1 MGRAGR
7 FGTKGLAITFV
18 TEDSEKKKEKEQ
30 KSDMEI
36 LEEIQSRFVVD
47 IKPLPDTI
55 DVSTY
60 SKICSEG
67 SECVRLLFSK

>member
-1 MGRAGR
+1 M
-7 FGTKGLAITFV
+7 
-18 TEDSEKKKEKEQ
+18 TEDSEKKKEKGE

-60 SKICSEG
+60 SNINVIHSER
-67 SECVRLLFSK
+67 VRLFLFNDNFSFTFP

>member
-1 MGRAGR
+1 M
-7 FGTKGLAITFV
+7 
-18 TEDSEKKKEKEQ
+18 TEDSEKKKERGE

-60 SKICSEG
+60 SKN
-67 SECVRLLFSK
+67 RLHF